1 MCSSP
6 FDCALF
12 GNGLLKLEDSRREEE
27 VVVGGGGDLHICH
40 SGEGERLFG
49 ISEKLLRGEQS
60 RVKTT

>member
-27 VVVGGGGDLHICH
+27 VVVVGGGICIFVIQAK
-40 SGEGERLFG
+40 ENVY
-49 ISEKLLRGEQS
+49 LLS
-60 RVKTT
+60 LKSF

>member
-27 VVVGGGGDLHICH
+27 VVVVVGDLHICH
-40 SGEGERLFG
+40 SGEGERLFV